1 MWRLDGGLGGAMARR
16 HAQPVTVAC
25 LRRTSILSVAAQR
38 RLARAFPQG
47 QIDFDDCYSDD
58 EDEDEDEDEDGSD
71 SE

>member
-1 MWRLDGGLGGAMARR
+1 
-16 HAQPVTVAC
+16 VTVAC